1 MYTPTTSWDRPPTDK
16 ELTAYYGKDKSTEVR
31 DDMIEALTET
41 LRKVPM
47 SQVGVE
53 YVRTV
58 TRGEGEN
65 RTYPSEISMYPSK
78 EIFTDYGTDKG
89 ATLDA
94 FIAMIEKSDCPLVAA
109 WRMAVAKKFA
119 DSNADEVQDFT
130 DGEYQ

>member
-89 ATLDA
+89 PLQALMA
-94 FIAMIEKSDCPLVAA
+94 VLAGSDCALVAA
-109 WRMAVAKKFA
+109 WRLALAERYA
-119 DSNADEVQDFT
+119 DANADEVEELQA
-130 DGEYQ
+130 

>member
-1 MYTPTTSWDRPPTDK
+1 MFTPTTQWDRGPTDK
-16 ELTAYYGKDKSTEVR
+16 ELNAFYGKDKSTQVR

-58 TRGEGEN
+58 VRGEGEN

-89 ATLDA
+89 QTLDA
-94 FIAMIEKSDCPLVAA
+94 FIAMIEKSDCHLVAA

-119 DSNADEVQDFT
+119 DNNADEVEDFKGG
-130 DGEYQ
+130 DE